1 MTASLASGFV
11 PLRLDKVG
19 TELCQNGTQDAPR
32 STGAVIR
39 RARCAALLLPC
50 RADIPL
56 CFIKSH
62 KAHSAVGYALYAR
75 RMAPTHNNPCT
86 RPWHA
91 FCSVPLRTT
100 GLRFEVKHTGRCQGI
115 NGAMKHKNSHL
126 LVGYWSRLRNGRD
139 VPDQTDIDPRQIK
152 RLLSYT
158 FILDCENPSRP
169 VYRLAGTALC
179 ERFGFELKGTGFLAH
194 WESQSGL
201 SLAGLLNQ
209 ALKLRQ
215 PVCLSSIAATAD
227 NGMVELETI
236 LTPVSFNGGEPKR
249 FFGLVQM
256 LSDPTP
262 LLGRAIAYER
272 LIASQLI
279 QEDEPLPSYD
289 QNIPPPPPPPPP
301 SMMRSHPKAPYLR
314 LVINQDHPNLSAFGT
329 GDLLH
334 KMFEAFSRLRGVAN
348 SQDIAKLS

>member
-1 MTASLASGFV
+1 
-11 PLRLDKVG
+11 
-19 TELCQNGTQDAPR
+19 
-32 STGAVIR
+32 
-39 RARCAALLLPC
+39 
-50 RADIPL
+50 
-56 CFIKSH
+56 
-62 KAHSAVGYALYAR
+62 
-75 RMAPTHNNPCT
+75 
-86 RPWHA
+86 
-91 FCSVPLRTT
+91 
-100 GLRFEVKHTGRCQGI
+100 
-115 NGAMKHKNSHL
+115 
-126 LVGYWSRLRNGRD
+126 
-139 VPDQTDIDPRQIK
+139 
-152 RLLSYT
+152 
-158 FILDCENPSRP
+158 
-169 VYRLAGTALC
+169 LAGTALC

-201 SLAGLLNQ
+201 SLASLLHQ
-209 ALKLRQ
+209 SLKLRQ

-289 QNIPPPPPPPPP
+289 QNLPPPPPPPA
-301 SMMRSHPKAPYLR
+301 MFQKAHPKAPYLR
-314 LVINQDHPNLSAFGT
+314 LVVNQEHPISAFGA

-348 SQDIAKLS
+348 TQDISQIS

>member
-1 MTASLASGFV
+1 M
-11 PLRLDKVG
+11 
-19 TELCQNGTQDAPR
+19 
-32 STGAVIR
+32 
-39 RARCAALLLPC
+39 
-50 RADIPL
+50 
-56 CFIKSH
+56 
-62 KAHSAVGYALYAR
+62 
-75 RMAPTHNNPCT
+75 
-86 RPWHA
+86 
-91 FCSVPLRTT
+91 
-100 GLRFEVKHTGRCQGI
+100 

-179 ERFGFELKGTGFLAH
+179 ERFGFELKGTGFMAH

-201 SLAGLLNQ
+201 ALASLLRQ
-209 ALKLRQ
+209 ALQQRL

-236 LTPVSFNGGEPKR
+236 LTPVSFNGGEPTR
-249 FFGLVQM
+249 FFGLVQV

-262 LLGRAIAYER
+262 LLGRAIVYER

-279 QEDEPLPSYD
+279 REDEPLPDYD
-289 QNIPPPPPPPPP
+289 QNLPPPP
-301 SMMRSHPKAPYLR
+301 SVTPKAHPKAPYLR
-314 LVINQDHPNLSAFGT
+314 LVVNQDHPSLSAFGS
-329 GDLLH
+329 GDLLQ
-334 KMFEAFSRLRGVAN
+334 KMYDAFARLKGPANTDEQSRF
-348 SQDIAKLS
+348 S